1 MFKEWLSVRNA
12 AQKFGYCNQESLRR
26 RLRQLRKR
34 GFIVDVGEPPSK
46 YVKERNTYG
55 IMCGM
60 VKEEA
65 AKKYPWL
72 VKAYKNDE
80 YVDGSEREE
89 DIKNRAK
96 RRLN

>member
-46 YVKERNTYG
+46 YVKERNKHTNQSKIYLYWSSPTTMFIRADAPKHFLNSKRG
-55 IMCGM
+55 
-60 VKEEA
+60 KRS
-65 AKKYPWL
+65 KKQEHDFL
-72 VKAYKNDE
+72 E
-80 YVDGSEREE
+80 
-89 DIKNRAK
+89 
-96 RRLN
+96 